1 MKTYRA
7 TYKFE
12 EKEISY
18 EAKVTGTIFDK
29 ANEEI
34 NFNHVSDLKKGFA
47 TQIIN
52 AVLWAIS
59 DEENGLTLNDKPVM
73 MIETQLMQSNAN
85 EAYAVLIDG
94 DLFPISMNV
103 NIEVTSNPFELLK

>member
-1 MKTYRA
+1 MRTYSA

-12 EKEISY
+12 ENEISY

-34 NFNHVSDLKKGFA
+34 SFNHVSDLKKGFA
-47 TQIIN
+47 TQILN
-52 AVLWAIS
+52 AVVIAIS
-59 DEENGLTLNDKPVM
+59 DEHNGLFVNDKPVM
-73 MIETQLMQSNAN
+73 MIETQLMQSN

-94 DLFPISMNV
+94 DLLPISMNV
-103 NIEVTSNPFELLK
+103 TIEVTSNPFELLK

>member
-1 MKTYRA
+1 MKTYSA

-12 EKEISY
+12 ENEISY
-18 EAKVTGTIFDK
+18 EAKVNGQVFET

-47 TQIIN
+47 NQIIN
-52 AVLWAIS
+52 AVIWAIS
-59 DEENGLTLNDKPVM
+59 DEQNGMFVNDKPVM

-85 EAYAVLIDG
+85 EAYSVLIDG
-94 DLFPISMNV
+94 DLFPISMHV
-103 NIEVTSNPFELLK
+103 TIEVTSNPFELLK

>member
-1 MKTYRA
+1 MKTYST

-12 EKEISY
+12 ENGTSY
-18 EAKVTGTIFDK
+18 EAKVKGIIFDK

-34 NFNHVSDLKKGFA
+34 SFNHVSDLKKGFA
-47 TQIIN
+47 TQILN
-52 AVLWAIS
+52 AVVMAIS
-59 DEENGLTLNDKPVM
+59 DEHNGLFVNDKPVM

-85 EAYAVLIDG
+85 EAYSVLIDG

-103 NIEVTSNPFELLK
+103 TIEVTSNPFELLK

>member
-1 MKTYRA
+1 MKTYSA

-12 EKEISY
+12 ENEISY
-18 EAKVTGTIFDK
+18 EAKVTGTVFDK

-34 NFNHVSDLKKGFA
+34 NFNHVSNLKKGFA
-47 TQIIN
+47 TQILN
-52 AVLWAIS
+52 AVVLAIS
-59 DEENGLTLNDKPVM
+59 DEQNGLFVNDKPVM

-94 DLFPISMNV
+94 DLLPISINV
-103 NIEVTSNPFELLK
+103 TIEVTSNPFELLK